1 MNPNFWEE
9 TALNSLLYQTD
20 NLSKEYVQYFNGS
33 SLHPDFQKFLNEISP
48 NLIAIKMQLQDRLR
62 ALKQEQPAH

>member
-9 TALNSLLYQTD
+9 TALNSLIYQTD
-20 NLSKEYVQYFNGS
+20 KLSKEYVQYFNGT
-33 SLHPDFQKFLNEISP
+33 HNNPDFKNFLNDVSP

-62 ALKQEQPAH
+62 SLQQQPAR